1 MKARITT
8 VFATAVVALAVAG
21 GALAA
26 PHQSTVKGSDYAG
39 YDPFAST
46 GWTSYNPFAST
57 GWTSYNPLRTKP
69 ANITARSVHG
79 WSLRPAFN
87 CCKVEV

>member
-8 VFATAVVALAVAG
+8 VFATAIVALALAT

-26 PHQSTVKGSDYAG
+26 PHQTTVKGSDYAS
-39 YDPFAST
+39 ANA

-57 GWTSYNPLRTKP
+57 GWTSYDPTATKP
-69 ANITARSVHG
+69 NPWGSRGSIGARLVRPNPTMIRGSVHG
-79 WSLRPAFN
+79 W
-87 CCKVEV
+87 